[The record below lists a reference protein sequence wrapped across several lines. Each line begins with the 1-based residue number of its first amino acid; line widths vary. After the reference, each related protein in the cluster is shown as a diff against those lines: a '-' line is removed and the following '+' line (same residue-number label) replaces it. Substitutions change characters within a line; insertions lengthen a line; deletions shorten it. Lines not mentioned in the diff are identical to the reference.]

1 MRMPRVLSIIGGR
14 LWLMVIY
21 ELERR
26 QEEKEVDRNL
36 NDRKQSHLRMKAITP
51 AKDFESC

>member
-51 AKDFESC
+51 AKGFESC